1 MPELLCLCSQNHSC
15 SEASAVLGSDDLVIY
30 GAELQYSVGSPLY
43 ETLCDLLAAYA
54 CSQGSLDE
62 LALV

>member
-54 CSQGSLDE
+54 KLG
-62 LALV
+62 